1 MKKTIA
7 IGIALLGGLACTE
20 ATTWTSVCPTKGYR
34 QINSS
39 DHFAVCIYDGYYNGI
54 YNSINVDSAQVQ
66 RTLNILESTFHF
78 YHDSLKWMLPQ
89 PSNAN
94 NKIKNNVYILN
105 DEIINYLYGGR
116 DGDACDDNGECS
128 AGIWAGE
135 SQIYAYMELAHEY
148 AHGLQSFAGD
158 IGDGSFA
165 GWIVE
170 SHANWTM
177 HQHFSDRV
185 PNGSEQLI
193 DFPYIYY
200 GSSIDQYNNWHFLEH
215 LKEKFGGGVAGARVV
230 NKIWTDSP
238 KGVVDQTP
246 FDAMLAVFDNWTLD
260 SLNDEFGR
268 FAMRQATLEY
278 EKTQK
283 KMYREK
289 WGDYEFS
296 TRRSTDS
303 LRKANSHAR
312 VTMLNRIDS
321 ADNRYISP
329 SYWAP
334 QRWGYNLV
342 RIYPDSVGRVKVK
355 FRGIVQDEKVVDG
368 YDCFDRHDV
377 NGVHWCKYS
386 PDQVPNPASG
396 WRVGL
401 IAEGADGTPRY
412 SEMKAGTACNLDIE
426 TKADDKALWLAVAA
440 TPTEMHKIL
449 FDQFYYS
456 IYRYPYMIQINNG
469 KPEGYNKN
477 FWVPADTT
485 NYRRHENGGGFVSN
499 TAYVAPSVYVGPNA
513 VVNGGKMIG
522 NVRIE
527 NFAVVDGGTFDGNV
541 IVRDRAFISAGYFR
555 ENAVI
560 EDDAWI
566 VSGNIRGNAKIGAL
580 SVIKNSKIKD
590 DAKIY
595 TVFMPLD
602 NMNVSGTA
610 QLLGDFEP
618 DPYEPM
624 KDYTKGVFYGN
635 IDTNK
640 VNNDNFG
647 ANRTEPMVEVTASI
661 ENAEWYR
668 IPEDYYRVQ
677 KPIVASISPAQ
688 NANLKATDETFQ
700 VFDLKGKRLGSV
712 NMTQGVSLS
721 ETLHAAGLK
730 SGLYLVRG
738 KNTHKMHRINV
749 R

>member
-1 MKKTIA
+1 MKKTTA
-7 IGIALLGGLACTE
+7 IGIALLGGLACAE
-20 ATTWTSVCPTKGYR
+20 ATTWTSVCSANGYR

-39 DHFAVCIYDGYYNGI
+39 DHFAVCVFDGYYGGI
-54 YNSINVDSAQVQ
+54 YNSITVDSAQVE
-66 RTLNILESTFHF
+66 RTLNILESAFHF

-89 PSNAN
+89 PSNPSH
-94 NKIKNNVYILN
+94 KIKNNVYLFN
-105 DEIINYLYGGR
+105 DQVINYLYGGR
-116 DGDACDDNGECS
+116 DGEACDGNGECS

-135 SQIYAYMELAHEY
+135 SQKYAYMQLAHEY

-158 IGDGSFA
+158 IGEGCFA

-177 HQHFSDRV
+177 HQHLSNKV
-185 PNGSEQLI
+185 PDGSEQLI

-200 GSSIDQYNNWHFLEH
+200 GSSRDLYNNWHFLEH
-215 LKEKFGGGVAGARVV
+215 LKEKFGGGVVGARKV

-238 KGVVDQTP
+238 KGIVDQTP

-268 FAMRQATLEY
+268 FAMKQATLEY
-278 EKTQK
+278 EKSHK
-283 KMYREK
+283 KIYREK

-296 TRRSTDS
+296 TRRSNDDA
-303 LRKANSHAR
+303 RKANSHAR

-342 RIYPDSVGRVKVK
+342 RIYPDTVGRVKVK
-355 FRGIVQDEKVVDG
+355 FRGIVQDEKVVNG
-368 YDCFDRHDV
+368 YDCFDRHDS
-377 NGVHWCKYS
+377 NGVHWCNYS

-401 IAEGADGTPRY
+401 VAEGADGTPRY
-412 SEMKAGTACNLDIE
+412 SEMKSGTAFNLDIE
-426 TKADDKALWLAVAA
+426 TRADDKALWLAVAA

-456 IYRYPYMIQINNG
+456 IYRYPYMVQINNG

-477 FWVPADTT
+477 FWEPADTS

-527 NFAVVDGGTFDGNV
+527 DFAVVDGGTFDGNV

-688 NANLKATDETFQ
+688 NTKLKATDETFH
-700 VFDLKGKRLGSV
+700 VFDLMGKRLGSV

-738 KNTHKMHRINV
+738 KDSNKMHRVSV